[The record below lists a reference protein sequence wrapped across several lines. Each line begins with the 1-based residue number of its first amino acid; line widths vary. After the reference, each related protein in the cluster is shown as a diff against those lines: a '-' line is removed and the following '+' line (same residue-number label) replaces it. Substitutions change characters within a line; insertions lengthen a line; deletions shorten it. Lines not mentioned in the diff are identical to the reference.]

1 MTAAPRPAAPG
12 VRHTR
17 TPLGAELRTV
27 LGLVAPVLHR
37 SAARLWQPQDL
48 RARYLRYLVTMHTVI
63 RASVPLME
71 RAQAHCR
78 EAPGTDPAARPLGR
92 YLSAH
97 IPRER
102 HHDSWLLRDMEAAG
116 LHLGRELARPPSPEV
131 ARLVGAQ
138 YYWIDHFHPLCL
150 LGYVAVLELNA
161 PAAPLI
167 PWLADRTGLPPAAF
181 DTLRLHAEIDGGH
194 GTAVLGALDE
204 TAPAPQLRAAVRLSA
219 LHTVQALADVLNALT
234 DATDRTG
241 RPAEREDHRLDVFP
255 SLKGGGSYGSRREV
269 SCFIADCPPGE
280 LR

>member
-1 MTAAPRPAAPG
+1 MTAPSGPPAPAPG
-12 VRHTR
+12 VRHAQA
-17 TPLGAELRTV
+17 PLGAELRTV
-27 LGLVAPVLHR
+27 LALVAPVLHH
-37 SAARLWQPQDL
+37 SAARLWQPQGL

-71 RAQAHCR
+71 RARAHCR
-78 EAPGTDPAARPLGR
+78 DAPATDSAARPLGS

-102 HHDSWLLRDMEAAG
+102 HHDTWLLRDMEAAG
-116 LHLGRELARPPSPEV
+116 LHPGHELARPPSPEV

-167 PWLADRTGLPPAAF
+167 PLLADRTGLPPAAF

-194 GTAVLGALDE
+194 STAVLSALDE
-204 TAPAPQLRAAVRLSA
+204 SAAVPPVRAAVRLSA
-219 LHTVQALADVLNALT
+219 LHTVQALADVLNSLT
-234 DATDRTG
+234 DVTDRTG
-241 RPAEREDHRLDVFP
+241 GPPEREDHRHDT
-255 SLKGGGSYGSRREV
+255 GQR
-269 SCFIADCPPGE
+269 
-280 LR
+280 